1 MQFLTVCT
9 NMRGV
14 LNMKSIAKFLLVGA
28 VAVTAIALTA
38 APSEAAKKKKVSA
51 TCTPTTLCAAT
62 CATGTCRVNICGG
75 DGKWYQAWITPVC
88 FEPGCP
94 AKC

>member
-1 MQFLTVCT
+1 
-9 NMRGV
+9 
-14 LNMKSIAKFLLVGA
+14 MKSIAKILLVGA

-38 APSEAAKKKKVSA
+38 APSEAARKKAS
-51 TCTPTTLCAAT
+51 TCTPTTLCAGG
-62 CATGTCRVNICGG
+62 CSGSSCRVNICGG

-88 FEPGCP
+88 LQPTCP